1 MKKRIASALWMVL
14 ITILAL
20 VSCKNEP
27 TIDFRLEPPL
37 ARLNPAFTTI
47 AVNASV
53 DSAYV
58 LENGTTIR
66 IAAGSLLD
74 SLGNPLSGNTK
85 IRYRQF
91 DNAVSIFLAGLPM
104 DYSYVSPNM
113 ALQTAGMFEI
123 RGENQTLLINPEK
136 PISITVGSNFTD
148 PRQGF
153 FKLNENNGQWGLIE
167 IPEVKTNREVETL
180 RKRIAQ
186 LKPEW
191 TIPLGPNFYVFD
203 YTRMADI
210 FIGDDDW
217 GKIRKANL
225 KAMSQKMKGYGVN
238 ELGFSFYRTNVNYRG
253 NIYDHS
259 ELLYK
264 ANKPINPPAWVKKV
278 DTYYYSQKE
287 KKSYQNVEIVKLSE
301 NRFEFRFNNKPLGTD
316 TWSMS
321 LEAVSHLRHLVKYSP
336 EQLIARQTDIEKE
349 IEETERKIRMSRMLE
364 YTVDLYS
371 MGIFNFDRPVHYSS
385 YCPQLI
391 LKLNGSNIEFNE
403 IKKLAVFNSDLSSVS
418 YAQSMSPLVC
428 PFFKGTN
435 RMLLVTNDGRI
446 GLLTAKEFDD
456 LIAANENSG
465 KPLVV
470 PLTQIE
476 IETEA
481 QLMDKLRE

>member
-1 MKKRIASALWMVL
+1 MKKRIASGLWMVL

-37 ARLNPAFTTI
+37 ACLNPAFTTI

-66 IAAGSLLD
+66 IAAGILLD

-91 DNAVSIFLAGLPM
+91 DNAISIFLVGLPM

-167 IPEVKTNREVETL
+167 IPEVKTYSDVETL

-191 TIPLGPNFYVFD
+191 TIPLGPNFYFSIIPVWS
-203 YTRMADI
+203 I
-210 FIGDDDW
+210 FLFSTMIGV
-217 GKIRKANL
+217 KFEK
-225 KAMSQKMKGYGVN
+225 
-238 ELGFSFYRTNVNYRG
+238 RT
-253 NIYDHS
+253 
-259 ELLYK
+259 
-264 ANKPINPPAWVKKV
+264 
-278 DTYYYSQKE
+278 
-287 KKSYQNVEIVKLSE
+287 
-301 NRFEFRFNNKPLGTD
+301 
-316 TWSMS
+316 
-321 LEAVSHLRHLVKYSP
+321 
-336 EQLIARQTDIEKE
+336 
-349 IEETERKIRMSRMLE
+349 
-364 YTVDLYS
+364 
-371 MGIFNFDRPVHYSS
+371 
-385 YCPQLI
+385 
-391 LKLNGSNIEFNE
+391 
-403 IKKLAVFNSDLSSVS
+403 
-418 YAQSMSPLVC
+418 
-428 PFFKGTN
+428 
-435 RMLLVTNDGRI
+435 
-446 GLLTAKEFDD
+446 
-456 LIAANENSG
+456 
-465 KPLVV
+465 
-470 PLTQIE
+470 
-476 IETEA
+476 
-481 QLMDKLRE
+481 